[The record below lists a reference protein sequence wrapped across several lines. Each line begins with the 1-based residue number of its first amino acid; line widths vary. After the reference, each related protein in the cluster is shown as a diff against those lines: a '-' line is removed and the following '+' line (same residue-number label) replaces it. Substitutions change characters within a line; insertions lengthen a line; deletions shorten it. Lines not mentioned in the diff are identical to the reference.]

1 MKKPSI
7 ALIITGSLASLFAV
21 GLLAIGGLAFVGES
35 EKDSDGYLST
45 DTHQFEAG
53 TRALATENLDV
64 DLDGG
69 DWVLDTNDL
78 GKVRLQVE
86 SRDDKP
92 VFVGIARTS
101 DVENYLQG
109 VSHSTLTD
117 VDTSPFQADYDNHAG
132 DRRPAAPAD
141 SQIWVASEHGSGKQT
156 LNWEIEDGDYS
167 VVVMNADGS
176 AGVDADVSTGANIP
190 FLDEIGW
197 TAVGS
202 GGFVLLIGIALLVLG
217 IRRPSNPSGTR
228 PVTAQRRQP
237 PSAERRRTTHGPP
250 RRHPG
255 RPLSHRSRR
264 ASP

>member
-1 MKKPSI
+1 MKKSSI

-45 DTHQFEAG
+45 NTHQFETG

-64 DLDGG
+64 DLDDA
-69 DWVLDTNDL
+69 DWAFDTNDL
-78 GKVRLQVE
+78 GQVRLQVE

-117 VDTSPFQADYDNHAG
+117 VDTSPFQADYEDHAG
-132 DRRPAAPAD
+132 DHRPAAPTD
-141 SQIWVASEHGSGKQT
+141 SQIWVASEQGSGEQT
-156 LNWEIEDGDYS
+156 LTWDVEDGDYS

-202 GGFVLLIGIALLVLG
+202 GGFVLLMGIAMIVIG
-217 IRRPSNPSGTR
+217 TRRPSNPGGTA
-228 PVTAQRRQP
+228 PVGTAVT
-237 PSAERRRTTHGPP
+237 SA
-250 RRHPG
+250 
-255 RPLSHRSRR
+255 
-264 ASP
+264 A

>member
-7 ALIITGSLASLFAV
+7 ALVVTGSIASLFAV
-21 GLLAIGGLAFVGES
+21 GLLAIGALAFVGDS

-64 DLDGG
+64 NLDAGN
-69 DWVLDTNDL
+69 WVLDTNDL

-109 VSHSTLTD
+109 VSHTTLTD
-117 VDTSPFQADYDNHAG
+117 VDTSPFEAQYDDHAG
-132 DRRPAAPAD
+132 NTRPVAPAD

-190 FLDEIGW
+190 FLDEIAWG
-197 TAVGS
+197 AVGS
-202 GGFVLLIGIALLVLG
+202 GSFVLLIGIGLLVIGLRG
-217 IRRPSNPSGTR
+217 PRNPTGSVS
-228 PVTAQRRQP
+228 VTS
-237 PSAERRRTTHGPP
+237 SAP
-250 RRHPG
+250 
-255 RPLSHRSRR
+255 
-264 ASP
+264 AAA

>member
-1 MKKPSI
+1 MNGKSI
-7 ALIITGSLASLFAV
+7 ALVVGGALSTLFAV
-21 GLLAIGGLAFVGES
+21 GLLGLGALAFVGDS
-35 EKDSDGYLST
+35 QKDSDGYLST

-64 DLDGG
+64 DLDAGN
-69 DWVLDTNDL
+69 WVLDTNDL

-86 SRDDKP
+86 SRDEKP

-117 VDTSPFQADYDNHAG
+117 VSTSPFEADYDDHAG
-132 DRRPAAPAD
+132 DRRPVAPAD

-176 AGVDADVSTGANIP
+176 AGVDADVSTGANVP
-190 FLDEIGW
+190 FLDEIAW

-202 GGFVLLIGIALLVLG
+202 GGFVLIIGVALLVLG
-217 IRRPSNPSGTR
+217 IRRPSNPSGTA
-228 PVTAQRRQP
+228 PVTHVA
-237 PSAERRRTTHGPP
+237 PSA
-250 RRHPG
+250 
-255 RPLSHRSRR
+255 
-264 ASP
+264 A